1 MIVAVTA
8 PATNDKK
15 LPRFVDIVCLANET
29 ALDHAIM
36 SEFKSAEAE
45 DVDLGVDDGEE
56 GLLGDGEEETLLEQS
71 GSAEETEFDMVCGAI
86 EEILVGDEEF
96 LSIQRGFCEQH
107 CDVFNDSEENK
118 IEYTALFEEYT
129 GLMERTL
136 EERLAAKVPGFNM
149 RRFELQLVDRKD
161 EIGGEIFD
169 LLLSFSDFG
178 EFKATILAHK
188 ASTRQGEDGPSGLSL
203 TGTGLSL
210 GGLGISGKGL
220 GGSKR

>member
-1 MIVAVTA
+1 
-8 PATNDKK
+8 
-15 LPRFVDIVCLANET
+15 
-29 ALDHAIM
+29 M
-36 SEFKSAEAE
+36 SEFKSAEDL
-45 DVDLGVDDGEE
+45 DVDLGVDDGTD

-96 LSIQRGFCEQH
+96 LSTQRGFCEKH
-107 CDVFNDSEENK
+107 CDVFSDSEENK

-136 EERLAAKVPGFNM
+136 EERLAAKVPGFKM

-169 LLLSFSDFG
+169 LLLSFSDFE
-178 EFKATILAHK
+178 EFKATMLAHK
-188 ASTRQGEDGPSGLSL
+188 ASTRQGEDGPGGLSL
-203 TGTGLSL
+203 TGTGLSVGGL
-210 GGLGISGKGL
+210 SVGGLSIGGLGISGKGL
-220 GGSKR
+220 GGGGSKR